1 MRYRDNQVCR
11 GVVALDV
18 TKDAALV
25 AAVRDFRDGVAEF
38 AVEIDA
44 LSAKVSHQRRLQ
56 FNLKRRCSLQDGN
69 EFQGAVWSIQHLRL
83 RYAKECR
90 RASSGDRAYAT
101 VFDVFHKN
109 FLSGGRGFSSATSRD
124 PRRMHRC
131 RRARPRD
138 NRLTESSAMS
148 HRAYAWLDGPFFS
161 STSLDSGRPRRIG
174 PSSSDGGSDRSR
186 PTRTPAKPPMI
197 WRQKEG
203 QLRAV

>member
-25 AAVRDFRDGVAEF
+25 AAVRDFRDRVAEF
-38 AVEIDA
+38 EVEIDA

-101 VFDVFHKN
+101 VFDVLHKN
-109 FLSGGRGFSSATSRD
+109 FLRAVAAFR
-124 PRRMHRC
+124 PRPLETQGAC
-131 RRARPRD
+131 IDVVERARGTIASVKAAQCPIGHARGWMARSSQAPVLVLAAPD
-138 NRLTESSAMS
+138 ALAPVVPMAIRTAAAQRERRRNR
-148 HRAYAWLDGPFFS
+148 R
-161 STSLDSGRPRRIG
+161 
-174 PSSSDGGSDRSR
+174 
-186 PTRTPAKPPMI
+186 
-197 WRQKEG
+197 
-203 QLRAV
+203 